1 MQTASGPR
9 VSDAEVVRRVRA
21 LLADSETRQNRE
33 LALRIRQLAADIDA
47 QRRVDLATIQQ
58 GLQVVDGGRGGD
70 APAALGPHAG
80 ALPGFA
86 ADAIEVTRR
95 NDRDIS
101 GSSRAWPGVRARR
114 AFHRQSR
121 RRRRSRPRRRRP
133 RSPPPEPQS
142 AEARATARHRRDEMG
157 VMEGVLTA
165 AVRLG
170 AAQIAR
176 ELQAAGPGP
185 SGLIG
190 QPKARGFILEGYG
203 IFFNVEIPTLQTSVV
218 WSMQQLQRDQEAA
231 GQSLDAFR
239 SLVER
244 LPDPEARAPVSGG
257 PQAPRAAGRTRSRS
271 ARPTP
276 APEPAPR
283 TFPRRPRTRHAY
295 TKAVISSCLDAML
308 EHSKP
313 MNLTADEWLTV
324 ALSSTESTLPS
335 NQLYESTTV
344 VLRVKGSDLADYLA
358 GRITR
363 DQVRAKVEV
372 REF

>member
-1 MQTASGPR
+1 MTSVA
-9 VSDAEVVRRVRA
+9 V
-21 LLADSETRQNRE
+21 
-33 LALRIRQLAADIDA
+33 LALGLVFTPQLVPSAAAPSAAAPVVQQTVITPSA
-47 QRRVDLATIQQ
+47 AAPSAATPSAATP
-58 GLQVVDGGRGGD
+58 
-70 APAALGPHAG
+70 APA
-80 ALPGFA
+80 
-86 ADAIEVTRR
+86 
-95 NDRDIS
+95 
-101 GSSRAWPGVRARR
+101 
-114 AFHRQSR
+114 
-121 RRRRSRPRRRRP
+121 
-133 RSPPPEPQS
+133 PEPQS
-142 AEARATARHRRDEMG
+142 AESRASARHRRDEMG
-157 VMEGVLTA
+157 VMEGVLAA

-176 ELQAAGPGP
+176 ELAQAGPGP

-218 WSMQQLQRDQEAA
+218 WSMQQLQRDQEVT
-231 GQSLDAFR
+231 GQSLDALR

-244 LPDPEARAPVSGG
+244 LPDSESRRQYQTALKRLEQQVGPLPQRSPDATAPAPAPVED
-257 PQAPRAAGRTRSRS
+257 PDTR
-271 ARPTP
+271 
-276 APEPAPR
+276 
-283 TFPRRPRTRHAY
+283 Y

-313 MNLTADEWLTV
+313 MSLAPDEWLTV

-358 GRITR
+358 GRTTR
-363 DQVRAKVEV
+363 EQVRAKVEV